1 MIDIPY
7 CDYCEQDG
15 HTYRSCPARDDD
27 PHDSIF
33 DRGEQGEE
41 DFATGPD
48 QPARWL
54 NPPRPIGDHDARQ

>member
-1 MIDIPY
+1 MTDEFDLTCKCGPDSAD
-7 CDYCEQDG
+7 CFVECVC
-15 HTYRSCPARDDD
+15 SC
-27 PHDSIF
+27 HDELL

-48 QPARWL
+48 RPARWL